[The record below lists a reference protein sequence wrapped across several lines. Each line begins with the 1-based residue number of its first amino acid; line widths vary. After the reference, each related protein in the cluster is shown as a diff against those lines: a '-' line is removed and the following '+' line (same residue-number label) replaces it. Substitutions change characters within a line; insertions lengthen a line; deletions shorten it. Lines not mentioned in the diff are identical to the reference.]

1 MLLHTW
7 KTFFGDEGVG
17 GAGKGVDAWL
27 PDRAGLCAAAVL
39 PPPPRP
45 PPAVDV
51 CLPPRVSRGFCL
63 YASAGVELAHPIL
76 FLFFISFFPPL
87 FQTKKLFVPDLA
99 VNCAHVKQTLCAP
112 MVLFSDV
119 SPRVLPQPVSAKGL
133 IKYSSDAEEVVLR
146 NIDDALY
153 I

>member
-76 FLFFISFFPPL
+76 F
-87 FQTKKLFVPDLA
+87 FVFYL
-99 VNCAHVKQTLCAP
+99 
-112 MVLFSDV
+112 LFSSSFPNEKIVCARFSSKLRTRKANPMCSYGVVFRRISACLAATRFRKGVDK
-119 SPRVLPQPVSAKGL
+119 VLW
-133 IKYSSDAEEVVLR
+133 
-146 NIDDALY
+146 
-153 I
+153 